1 MKSKSKAPLAFRR
14 ISHQKGV
21 SLIEMMVGLTV
32 GLLVVLSAMGTLL
45 MTRQSSNDVSESYR
59 LSTAGTLTMRLI
71 EYSIRQSGA
80 AELEQPLGVG
90 TNVNLGDFTMR
101 GATAAADQIVSGVE
115 GGANPD
121 SLTVSYQH
129 RSNAVTRDCLG
140 NAPTIPAGA
149 TTERIDNT
157 FSVAT
162 TELRCLGQ
170 RGSDGANIAPAQA
183 LVGDNNNNTTEIQV
197 EDFQVWYWVQNLTGD
212 QQRRI
217 TQTDVAANGGWPA
230 VTAVEVC
237 LQIRGIRTD
246 YPSGNF
252 TNCRGASTANGG
264 RLHQLFRGT
273 YKLRNRV

>member
-1 MKSKSKAPLAFRR
+1 
-14 ISHQKGV
+14 
-21 SLIEMMVGLTV
+21 
-32 GLLVVLSAMGTLL
+32 
-45 MTRQSSNDVSESYR
+45 
-59 LSTAGTLTMRLI
+59 MRLI

-90 TNVNLGDFTMR
+90 TNVSLGDFTMR
-101 GATAAADQIVSGVE
+101 GATATADQIVSGVE

-121 SLTVSYQH
+121 RLTVSYQH

-140 NAPTIPAGA
+140 NAPTLPAGA

-157 FSVAT
+157 FSVNT

-170 RGSDGANIAPAQA
+170 RGSDGTNIAPAQA
-183 LVGDNNNNTTEIQV
+183 LVGDNNNTNTEIQV
-197 EDFQVWYWVQNLTGD
+197 EDFQVWYWVQNLAGN
-212 QQRRI
+212 QQRRV

-237 LQIRGIRTD
+237 LQLRGIRVD

-252 TNCRGASTANGG
+252 SNCRGVSTANGG